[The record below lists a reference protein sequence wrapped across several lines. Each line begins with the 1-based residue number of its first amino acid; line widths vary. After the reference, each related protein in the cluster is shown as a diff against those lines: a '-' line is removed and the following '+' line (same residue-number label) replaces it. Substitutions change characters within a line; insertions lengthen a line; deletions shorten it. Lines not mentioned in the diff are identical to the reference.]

1 MDDPSRMDPD
11 RHPHV
16 DPDHAADLKGQM
28 LRNRDRF
35 GISALFLTLV
45 GLLVV
50 LLIFWLIVQWQR

>member
-1 MDDPSRMDPD
+1 
-11 RHPHV
+11 
-16 DPDHAADLKGQM
+16 M